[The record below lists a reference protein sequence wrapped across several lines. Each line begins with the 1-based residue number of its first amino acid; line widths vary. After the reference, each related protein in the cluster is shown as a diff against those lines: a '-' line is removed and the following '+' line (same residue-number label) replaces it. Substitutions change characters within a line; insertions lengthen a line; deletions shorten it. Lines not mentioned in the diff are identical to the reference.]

1 MYIVCMYIVCMYYI
15 LIYPITQ
22 KINRNLVIQEN

>member
-22 KINRNLVIQEN
+22 KINRNLAIQEN